1 MKYSPRKL
9 KKNVNISHTSPVKDF
24 FLLVSGIS
32 CVIIIVY
39 LALGLLVNI
48 AVARLPVKV
57 EESLGIFFKQ
67 FYKNAK
73 NDEESGKLQE
83 LLDKLAAGFPEKDRA
98 FRVHLVENEMVNA
111 VALPGGN
118 IVVFTGLMKEV
129 ASEKEISFV
138 LAHELG
144 HFANRDHLKGLGR
157 GLLLWTLAA
166 VFLGNDNSVTD
177 LAGRSLIGVQMKFSQ
192 AQETKADLFALELMS
207 KQFGHV
213 AGAVAFMRKI
223 ALKEK
228 QGLIAYYFST
238 HPHPQKRVNV
248 IQHEIRSKRY
258 HTEGTKNGY

>member
-1 MKYSPRKL
+1 MKYSPRRL

-24 FLLVSGIS
+24 FLLLSGIS

-57 EESLGIFFKQ
+57 EKSLGIIFKQ

-73 NDEESGKLQE
+73 NDEESGKLQG
-83 LLDKLAAGFPEKDRA
+83 LVDKLTAGFSEKDRA
-98 FRVHLVENEMVNA
+98 FRIHLVENETVNA

-129 ASEKEISFV
+129 ASEEEISFV

-166 VFLGNDNSVTD
+166 LFLGNDNRVTD
-177 LAGRSLIGVQMKFSQ
+177 LAGQSLIGVQMKFSQ

-213 AGAVAFMRKI
+213 VGAVAFIQKI
-223 ALKEK
+223 ALTERG
-228 QGLIAYYFST
+228 GLLAYYFST
-238 HPHPQKRVNV
+238 HPHPQKRVKA
-248 IQHEIRSKRY
+248 IQYEIRSRGYNTKG
-258 HTEGTKNGY
+258 TEHGY

>member
-24 FLLVSGIS
+24 ILLLSGIS

-39 LALGLLVNI
+39 FALGLMVNVVVI
-48 AVARLPVKV
+48 RLPVKV
-57 EESLGIFFKQ
+57 EESLGLVFRQ
-67 FYKNAK
+67 FYENAK
-73 NDEESGKLQE
+73 NDEASRKLQG
-83 LLDKLAAGFPEKDRA
+83 LLDKLAAGFPEKDRE
-98 FRVHLVENEMVNA
+98 FRVHLVENTMVNA

-129 ASEKEISFV
+129 ASEEEISFV

-144 HFANRDHLKGLGR
+144 HFANHDHLKGLGR
-157 GLLLWTLAA
+157 GLLLWTLSA

-177 LAGRSLIGVQMKFSQ
+177 LAGQSLMGVQMKFSQ
-192 AQETKADLFALELMS
+192 AQETKADLFALELMC

-223 ALKEK
+223 ALTEKE
-228 QGLIAYYFST
+228 GLLAYYFST
-238 HPHPQKRVNV
+238 HPHPQKRIKV
-248 IQHEIRSKRY
+248 IQHEIRSRGY
-258 HTEGTKNGY
+258 NTEGTEHGY

>member
-9 KKNVNISHTSPVKDF
+9 KTNVNISHTSPGKDF
-24 FLLVSGIS
+24 FLLLSGFF
-32 CVIIIVY
+32 CVIIIGY
-39 LALGLLVNI
+39 FALGLLVN
-48 AVARLPVKV
+48 VVVVRLPVKV
-57 EESLGIFFKQ
+57 EESLGIVFKQ

-73 NDEESGKLQE
+73 SDAESGKLQG
-83 LLDKLAAGFPEKDRA
+83 LLDKLAAGFPEKDRI

-129 ASEKEISFV
+129 EAEEEISFV

-157 GLLLWTLAA
+157 GLLLWTLAV
-166 VFLGNDNSVTD
+166 VFLGNDNNVTD

-213 AGAVAFMRKI
+213 AGAVAFMQKI
-223 ALKEK
+223 ALKERG
-228 QGLIAYYFST
+228 GLLAYYFST
-238 HPHPQKRVNV
+238 HPHPQKRVNL

-258 HTEGTKNGY
+258 HTERTENGY